1 MWGMV
6 GMAASLVVAG
16 LSASLLEAGSSTA
29 GNVGIV
35 CVVAY
40 MFAFG
45 ASWGYGAW
53 LYIPECVPSFSA
65 FRPPS
70 PRPAPLLPP
79 PSPPGCA
86 VCLVASGTAAA
97 DGPRPGAVRIM
108 PLRVRGKAVG
118 LCTFVNWGPAN
129 NLSATLT
136 PW

>member
-53 LYIPECVPSFSA
+53 LYIPECA
-65 FRPPS
+65 THAS
-70 PRPAPLLPP
+70 PLLCLLPP
-79 PSPPGCA
+79 PWLSC
-86 VCLVASGTAAA
+86 
-97 DGPRPGAVRIM
+97 
-108 PLRVRGKAVG
+108 
-118 LCTFVNWGPAN
+118 
-129 NLSATLT
+129 LSARFRHSCG
-136 PW
+136 